1 MKLQS
6 APEISLQLQRMP
18 YRRSKKVQNAATIA
32 YTAKIAA
39 RRLRRRTERK
49 IEDRLGVDEFEFS
62 RGKVTRNAI
71 GMLGIISER
80 NLFIHEE

>member
-18 YRRSKKVQNAATIA
+18 YRRSKKVQNAA
-32 YTAKIAA
+32 KIAA

-49 IEDRLGVDEFEFS
+49 IEEILGVDEFEFS

-71 GMLGIISER
+71 GMLRIISER
-80 NLFIHEE
+80 NLYIHEE

>member
-6 APEISLQLQRMP
+6 APEISQQLQLLP

-32 YTAKIAA
+32 HTAKIAA

-49 IEDRLGVDEFEFS
+49 IEDVLGVDEFEFS
-62 RGKVTRNAI
+62 RGKVTRNAT
-71 GMLGIISER
+71 GMLRIITER
-80 NLFIHEE
+80 NLYIHEE